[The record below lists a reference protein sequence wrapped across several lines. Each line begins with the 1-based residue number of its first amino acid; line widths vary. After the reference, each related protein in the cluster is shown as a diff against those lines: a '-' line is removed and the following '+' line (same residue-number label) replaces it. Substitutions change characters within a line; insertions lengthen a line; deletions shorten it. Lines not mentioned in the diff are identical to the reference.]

1 MTPDAHARVDQS
13 LITGSRGIAR
23 TNNPSRISRTR
34 FAQKTG
40 FGERRRDAKPVST
53 KIFLLP
59 KTATQSP
66 RKVLLADFGE
76 SRRHRSNNIR

>member
-1 MTPDAHARVDQS
+1 MHRA
-13 LITGSRGIAR
+13 ITKTAA
-23 TNNPSRISRTR
+23 RISRTR

-40 FGERRRDAKPVST
+40 FGERRRDAKPVGM

-66 RKVLLADFGE
+66 RNALSAVLDE
-76 SRRHRSNNIR
+76 SLWRRSSSDR